1 MSTRY
6 GELVLSCKDD
16 RDLMKGS
23 VSEETAKLGF
33 SGSETPKFGISQV
46 TLIEKDHLDCNH
58 PDDLFQSR
66 YATPGFK

>member
-1 MSTRY
+1 
-6 GELVLSCKDD
+6 
-16 RDLMKGS
+16 MKGL

-33 SGSETPKFGISQV
+33 TGSETRKFGIRQVHNSQV
-46 TLIEKDHLDCNH
+46 TLIEKDHLDFNH